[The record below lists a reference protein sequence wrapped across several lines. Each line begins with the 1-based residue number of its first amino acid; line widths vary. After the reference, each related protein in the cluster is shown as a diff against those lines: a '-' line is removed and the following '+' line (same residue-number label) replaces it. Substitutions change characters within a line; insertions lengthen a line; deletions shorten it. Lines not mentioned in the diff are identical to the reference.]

1 MLFFDRKDHCLLLLS
16 FCWTMA
22 PSSLSF
28 PLSITVALAVFV
40 IAARAAVQLVP
51 IQRSVTSSFET
62 GKSKQSIRQTQHNLP
77 HLSEISFYQKLV
89 LLVIGDSKSH
99 LFPGNHSQQF
109 FYYNTGPNGTQIIA
123 LTDQESVGRRHRHG
137 SNTGKEGLQGS
148 SVAGSGQQDQPTL
161 TQQGLRVE
169 VLWILNVFRVQYVG
183 FKINIT
189 YPILNGLSMC
199 SSKLQLCWSN
209 ASHLWVLH

>member
-1 MLFFDRKDHCLLLLS
+1 
-16 FCWTMA
+16 MA
-22 PSSLSF
+22 SPSLSF
-28 PLSITVALAVFV
+28 PLLITVALAVV
-40 IAARAAVQLVP
+40 VTVARAAVQLVP
-51 IQRSVTSSFET
+51 IQRSITSSSGAGE
-62 GKSKQSIRQTQHNLP
+62 SKQSKSNTTYPPAFVWNFVSSETCLP
-77 HLSEISFYQKLV
+77 
-89 LLVIGDSKSH
+89 VIGDSKSH

-161 TQQGLRVE
+161 THQGLRVE
-169 VLWILNVFRVQYVG
+169 VLWIFDDFSCPLSNGG
-183 FKINIT
+183 FKINTT
-189 YPILNGLSMC
+189 YPILNDLSMC

-209 ASHLWVLH
+209 ASILWVLH